1 MTDFTVSGFLDML
14 YEDGRAQF
22 VSPSRTGKEQWE
34 AYKAGRLAEIR
45 RFLRIDLLESRY
57 EEALDFTL
65 LESRKEGPV
74 TIEKYRVGRIKK
86 LPLCVYT
93 LRPDAGNGKAV
104 LYLNGHD
111 PKGAGGALAG
121 DVTENA
127 GPDRKKTSRQMLAM
141 EMACMGYLVFV
152 PELFGF
158 GDAKRSDAPEGTD
171 ACASCSMLAPRLLNC
186 GLSLVGMRVFEAMK
200 TLDFAEEVF
209 AVHTF
214 GAYGIS
220 GGGQVCSYTGI
231 LDERIE
237 TVMLAGYPNLY
248 KYSILAMDHCICNYV
263 PGQLA
268 EGESHEVTALAAP
281 KKLLTINGKK
291 DPIFPLQGSLEAFA
305 YLDGIYEKLGVPEQ
319 YTHVLFDGGHE
330 NSVPDVCKWLREN
343 Y

>member
-1 MTDFTVSGFLDML
+1 
-14 YEDGRAQF
+14 
-22 VSPSRTGKEQWE
+22 
-34 AYKAGRLAEIR
+34 
-45 RFLRIDLLESRY
+45 
-57 EEALDFTL
+57 
-65 LESRKEGPV
+65 
-74 TIEKYRVGRIKK
+74 
-86 LPLCVYT
+86 
-93 LRPDAGNGKAV
+93 
-104 LYLNGHD
+104 
-111 PKGAGGALAG
+111 
-121 DVTENA
+121 
-127 GPDRKKTSRQMLAM
+127 
-141 EMACMGYLVFV
+141 
-152 PELFGF
+152 
-158 GDAKRSDAPEGTD
+158 
-171 ACASCSMLAPRLLNC
+171 
-186 GLSLVGMRVFEAMK
+186 MK

>member
-1 MTDFTVSGFLDML
+1 
-14 YEDGRAQF
+14 
-22 VSPSRTGKEQWE
+22 
-34 AYKAGRLAEIR
+34 
-45 RFLRIDLLESRY
+45 
-57 EEALDFTL
+57 
-65 LESRKEGPV
+65 
-74 TIEKYRVGRIKK
+74 
-86 LPLCVYT
+86 
-93 LRPDAGNGKAV
+93 
-104 LYLNGHD
+104 
-111 PKGAGGALAG
+111 
-121 DVTENA
+121 
-127 GPDRKKTSRQMLAM
+127 
-141 EMACMGYLVFV
+141 MACMGYLVFV

-200 TLDFAEEVF
+200 TLDFAEEAF

-237 TVMLAGYPNLY
+237 AVMLAGYPNLY

-281 KKLLTINGKK
+281 KKAADHQWEK
-291 DPIFPLQGSLEAFA
+291 GSYFSVA
-305 YLDGIYEKLGVPEQ
+305 GQ
-319 YTHVLFDGGHE
+319 SGGFCISGW
-330 NSVPDVCKWLREN
+330 NI
-343 Y
+343 